1 MKKRAFLIGLFV
13 FLIGGLVGSALA
25 FADAEAIRDRMTS
38 RLPAILDLKARGV
51 IGENSQGFLEFVGQ
65 AMSGKDVVDA
75 ENKDRLAV
83 YEAIGKD
90 NGRTARDVGE
100 RRAIQNAA
108 DVAKA
113 GDWLKSADG
122 KWYQK

>member
-13 FLIGGLVGSALA
+13 LLIGGLVGSALA
-25 FADAEAIRDRMTS
+25 FADAETIKERMKS
-38 RLPAILDLKARGV
+38 RLPAILELKAQGV

-83 YEAIGKD
+83 YEAIGKQ
-90 NGRTARDVGE
+90 NGTTARAVGE
-100 RRAIQNAA
+100 RRAIQIA
-108 DVAKA
+108 DGANPK
-113 GDWLKSADG
+113 DWLKNAEG